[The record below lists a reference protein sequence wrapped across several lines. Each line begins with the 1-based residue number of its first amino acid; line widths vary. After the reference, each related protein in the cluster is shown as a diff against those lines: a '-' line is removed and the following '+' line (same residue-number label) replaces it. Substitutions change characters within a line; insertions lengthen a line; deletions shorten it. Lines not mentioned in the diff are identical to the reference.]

1 MDRSS
6 RQQTRLPDRR
16 TLLTLGTAGA
26 VTVLGAGSVI
36 INGTVANAGQAPRK
50 AAASPGASARARA
63 ARAARVRASAPVTRD
78 EPVAPS
84 PEGTTL
90 DSVATPS
97 GDADGYRRLGDG
109 PGWKRLVR
117 TDLAEAR
124 SARTDKRRALTAF
137 VQFTDLHLVDVQHPL
152 RYEFLRPANGKAWR
166 PQEALSV
173 AGAVSLIERVNG
185 LRGGPATGEPLRFVL
200 TTGDNTDNNC
210 RAELDWFLT
219 AMSGGRITPNTGDA
233 DVYEGVQNSGRKLY
247 WHPDH
252 ELRDDDKALG
262 FPHIDGYLRA
272 ALRQVNSPGLA
283 LPWYSTSGN
292 HDSLPGGCFAGG
304 SFFADFAVG
313 GRKLMDLDSEAEA
326 ARLWKTVEDGGDPK
340 GEQYQEALRSRL
352 HAKQMRHVTAD
363 QGRAPFTRKDFVKA
377 HLRPQFTGA
386 GPVGHGYTEA
396 NLAED
401 RLYYTFRIA
410 DGVTGISLDTT
421 RYDGGY
427 PGSVGDAQLAWLER
441 RLREERANGSYVL
454 LFSHHTSTT
463 IPAGGD
469 RLLSL
474 LHRNPHVLAWING
487 HSHKNRIRPRRTFW
501 EISTASHVD
510 FPQLARTLELADNGD
525 GTLSLFTTLI
535 ESAAPART
543 DFEDLSQ
550 TGLASLY
557 RELALN
563 APGARQELGGA
574 PEDRNT
580 ELLLRKP

>member
-6 RQQTRLPDRR
+6 RWQTRLPDRR
-16 TLLTLGTAGA
+16 TLLTLGAAGA
-26 VTVLGAGSVI
+26 ATVLGAAPVFNGGS
-36 INGTVANAGQAPRK
+36 ANAGQPSK
-50 AAASPGASARARA
+50 SSPSPGASASARARA
-63 ARAARVRASAPVTRD
+63 ARARAQAPVTRA
-78 EPVAPS
+78 EPVEPS

-90 DSVATPS
+90 ARVSTPRGGS
-97 GDADGYRRLGDG
+97 GGYRRLGDG

-124 SARTDKRRALTAF
+124 QGRTEKRRLLTAF
-137 VQFTDLHLVDVQHPL
+137 VQFTDLHMVDVQHPL
-152 RYEFLRPANGKAWR
+152 RYEYLRTETTSAWR

-185 LRGGPATGEPLRFVL
+185 LRGGPATGEPLSFVV

-219 AMSGGRITPNTGDA
+219 AMTGGRITPNTGDVDA
-233 DVYEGVQNSGRKLY
+233 YEGVQSSGLRLY
-247 WHPDH
+247 WQPED

-262 FPHIDGYLRA
+262 FPRIDGYLRA
-272 ALRQVNSPGLA
+272 AIREVNSPGLA

-292 HDSLPGGCFAGG
+292 HDALPGGCYAGD

-313 GRKLMDLDSEAEA
+313 GRKLMELESEAEA

-340 GEQYQEALRSRL
+340 GEQLKEALRERLRSRT
-352 HAKQMRHVTAD
+352 MRRVTAD
-363 QGRAPFTRKDFVKA
+363 LQRAPFTRRDWVRA
-377 HLRPQFTGA
+377 HMRKKYEGA

-401 RLYYTFRIA
+401 RLYYTFRISE
-410 DGVTGISLDTT
+410 DVTGVSLDTT
-421 RYDGGY
+421 RHDGGY

-441 RLREERANGSYVL
+441 RLKEERAKGTYVL

-463 IPAGGD
+463 IPDGGD

-474 LHRNPHVLAWING
+474 LHANPHVVAWING

-501 EISTASHVD
+501 EISTASHID

-525 GTLSLFTTLI
+525 GTLSLFATLI
-535 ESAAPART
+535 ESSAPART
-543 DFEDLSQ
+543 DFHDLSQ

-563 APGARQELGGA
+563 SPGARQELSGE
-574 PEDRNT
+574 PDDRNV

>member
-6 RQQTRLPDRR
+6 RKQTRLPDRR
-16 TLLTLGTAGA
+16 TLLALGAGA
-26 VTVLGAGSVI
+26 ATALGAGSVF
-36 INGTVANAGQAPRK
+36 GAANAGQPPPK
-50 AAASPGASARARA
+50 AAPSPAAMARSRA
-63 ARAARVRASAPVTRD
+63 ARARSQAPVTRD
-78 EPVAPS
+78 EPVEPS

-90 DSVATPS
+90 VGVASPR
-97 GDADGYRRLGDG
+97 GDADGYRRLEDG

-124 SARTDKRRALTAF
+124 SGRAEKRRPLTAF
-137 VQFTDLHLVDVQHPL
+137 VQFTDLHMVDVQHPL
-152 RYEFLRPANGKAWR
+152 RYEFLRPGAETGAAWR

-173 AGAVSLIERVNG
+173 PAAVSLIERVNS
-185 LRGGPATGEPLRFVL
+185 LRGGPATGEPLSFVV

-210 RAELDWFLT
+210 RSELDWFLT
-219 AMSGGRITPNTGDA
+219 AMTGGRLTPNTGDV
-233 DVYEGVQNSGRKLY
+233 DRYEGVHDSGLKLY
-247 WHPDH
+247 WHPDDD
-252 ELRDDDKALG
+252 LRDNDKALG
-262 FPHIDGYLRA
+262 FPRIPGYLRA
-272 ALRQVNSPGLA
+272 AIRQVNSPGLA

-292 HDSLPGGCFAGG
+292 HDALPGGCYAGS

-313 GRKLMDLDSEAEA
+313 GRKLMELESEAEA
-326 ARLWKTVEDGGDPK
+326 ARLWKALDSGDDPK
-340 GEQYQEALRSRL
+340 GELYQEVLRSRTDSR
-352 HAKQMRHVTAD
+352 KMRRVTAD
-363 QGRAPFTRKDFVKA
+363 LERAPFTRKDWVRA
-377 HLRPQFTGA
+377 HMRRRYKGA

-401 RLYYTFRIA
+401 RLYYTFRVA
-410 DGVTGISLDTT
+410 EGVTGISLDTT
-421 RYDGGY
+421 RLDGGY
-427 PGSVGDAQLAWLER
+427 KGSVSDAQLDWLER
-441 RLREERANGSYVL
+441 RLREERDKGTYVL
-454 LFSHHTSTT
+454 IFSHHTSTT
-463 IPAGGD
+463 IPDGGD

-535 ESAAPART
+535 ESSAPART
-543 DFEDLSQ
+543 DFDDLSQ

-563 APGARQELGGA
+563 APGARTGLEGD
-574 PEDRNT
+574 PDDRNV